1 MTPAQLHM
9 QKWVGVFHLGGGMKE
24 VVVVFLGGG
33 VGSAFRYWLSGSVYR
48 FLSPTFPYGTLVV
61 NVSGCF
67 LIGFLMAIFEERFVV
82 QPLLRLFLT
91 LGILGGFT
99 TFSTF
104 SFETVELLREGSM
117 VSGLVN
123 VLVSLGGC
131 LTATALGNMLGR
143 LL

>member
-1 MTPAQLHM
+1 
-9 QKWVGVFHLGGGMKE
+9 MKE
-24 VVVVFLGGG
+24 FFVVFLGGG
-33 VGSAFRYWLSGSVYR
+33 VGSALRYWLSGSVYR
-48 FLSPTFPYGTLVV
+48 FVPPTFPYGTLVV
-61 NVSGCF
+61 NIGGCF

-104 SFETVELLREGSM
+104 SYETVELLRVGSM
-117 VSGLVN
+117 LSGLLN
-123 VLVSLGGC
+123 VLLSLGGC
-131 LTATALGNMLGR
+131 LTATFLGNVLGR